1 MRTLLLAIIISIA
14 GLGSCNQVQAAI
26 GVVSEHKGSNCG
38 IERNKQKIAG
48 EKGAG
53 VESMDIYTTGACVSS
68 ITFKDDTK
76 VRVNENSRLLIDDFV
91 FDPKASD
98 AGKLA
103 LKVGAGTVRY
113 ASGQIAKNNPQQVNI
128 KTPTA
133 AIAVRGTDFTMTV
146 DESGGSLVVL
156 LPSCKDESEV
166 KKYELE
172 ENRCKVGKIEVSTLN
187 GTVSLDKAFEA
198 TFVISAS
205 IPPTPPKIINTVES
219 KINNNLILVRPIEIQ
234 QAIKDQQ
241 KSKYEKDKD
250 ALELEAAAAL
260 AQAVKQTQDQEQA
273 RILQMQRAAAA
284 AGCDSSKNVCVVWQ
298 NPDAATIQNRGQG
311 IAFRSNNDNYA
322 EVKTTGADS
331 NTLVSITHN
340 DSPASYMIG
349 DAGAVSNTVT
359 IKQNVGMVKV
369 K

>member
-1 MRTLLLAIIISIA
+1 MRYLLLAILISIA
-14 GLGSCNQVQAAI
+14 GFGGCNRAHAAI
-26 GVVSEHKGSNCG
+26 GIVSEHKGSNCG
-38 IERNKQKIAG
+38 IERNKQKITG

-53 VESMDIYTTGACVSS
+53 IESMDIYTTGSCVSS
-68 ITFKDDTK
+68 ITFRDDTR
-76 VRVNENSRLLIDDFV
+76 VRVTENSRLLIDDFV

-166 KKYELE
+166 KKFELDE
-172 ENRCKVGKIEVSTLN
+172 QRCKVGKIEVSTLN
-187 GTVSLDKAFEA
+187 GSVSLDQAFQA

-205 IPPTPPKIINTVES
+205 IPPTPPRVINTVES
-219 KINNNLILVRPIEIQ
+219 KINNNLILVRPIEVQ

-250 ALELEAAAAL
+250 ALEAEAAAVL
-260 AQAVKQTQDQEQA
+260 AQVVKQTEDQEQA
-273 RILQMQRAAAA
+273 RIMQMNKAAAA
-284 AGCDSSKNVCVVWQ
+284 TGCNASKSVCVIWDK
-298 NPDAATIQNRGQG
+298 PDASDIQARGKG
-311 IAFRSNNDNYA
+311 IAFRSNTDNYA
-322 EVKTTGADS
+322 EVKTTGAES
-331 NTLVSITHN
+331 NTLVTITHN
-340 DSPASYMIG
+340 DATASYMIG
-349 DAGAVSNTVT
+349 DPAAVSNTVT
-359 IKQNVGMVKV
+359 IKQNVGVARTK
-369 K
+369 

>member
-1 MRTLLLAIIISIA
+1 MRVLIAALCLLAYT
-14 GLGSCNQVQAAI
+14 NTWAAI
-26 GVVSEHKGSNCG
+26 GTVSEHKGSNCG
-38 IERNKQKIAG
+38 IERNKQKISG

-53 VESMDIYTTGACVSS
+53 IESMDIYTTGACVSN
-68 ITFKDDTK
+68 IIFKDDTK
-76 VRVNENSRLLIDDFV
+76 VRITENSRLFIDDFV

-146 DESGGSLVVL
+146 DESGASLVVL
-156 LPSCKDESEV
+156 LPSCKDELEV
-166 KKYELE
+166 KKFELDE
-172 ENRCKVGKIEVSTLN
+172 QRCKVGKIEVSTQN
-187 GTVSLDKAFEA
+187 GTVSLDQAFQA
-198 TFVISAS
+198 TFVISSS
-205 IPPTPPKIINTVES
+205 IPPTPPRIINTVES
-219 KINNNLILVRPIEIQ
+219 KINNNLILVRPPEVQ

-241 KSKYEKDKD
+241 KSKYERDRD
-250 ALELEAAAAL
+250 TLETEAAAVL
-260 AQAVKQTQDQEQA
+260 AQVVKQSQDDAQA
-273 RILQMQRAAAA
+273 RIIQMQKAAAA

-298 NPDAATIQNRGQG
+298 QPDASNIQNRGQG
-311 IAFRSNNDNYA
+311 IAFRSNTDNYA
-322 EVKTTGADS
+322 EVKTSGAES

-349 DAGAVSNTVT
+349 DAGAISNTVT
-359 IKQNVGMVKV
+359 IKQNVGVAKV

>member
-1 MRTLLLAIIISIA
+1 MRVLIAALCLLAYT
-14 GLGSCNQVQAAI
+14 NTWAAI
-26 GVVSEHKGSNCG
+26 GTVSEHKGSNCG
-38 IERNKQKIAG
+38 IERNKQKISG

-53 VESMDIYTTGACVSS
+53 IESMDIYTTGACVSN
-68 ITFKDDTK
+68 IIFKDDTK
-76 VRVNENSRLLIDDFV
+76 VRITENSRLFIDDFV

-146 DESGGSLVVL
+146 DESGASLVVL
-156 LPSCKDESEV
+156 LPSCKDELEV
-166 KKYELE
+166 KKFELDE
-172 ENRCKVGKIEVSTLN
+172 QRCKVGKIEVSTQN
-187 GTVSLDKAFEA
+187 GTVSLDQAFQA
-198 TFVISAS
+198 TFVISSS
-205 IPPTPPKIINTVES
+205 IPPTPPRIINTVES
-219 KINNNLILVRPIEIQ
+219 KINNNLILVRPPEVQ

-241 KSKYEKDKD
+241 KSKYERDRD
-250 ALELEAAAAL
+250 TLETEAAAVL
-260 AQAVKQTQDQEQA
+260 AQVVKQNQDDAQA
-273 RILQMQRAAAA
+273 RIIQMQKVAAA

-298 NPDAATIQNRGQG
+298 QPDASNIQNRGQG
-311 IAFRSNNDNYA
+311 IAFRSNTDNYA
-322 EVKTTGADS
+322 EVKTTGAES

-349 DAGAVSNTVT
+349 DAGAISNTVT
-359 IKQNVGMVKV
+359 IKQNVGVAKV

>member
-1 MRTLLLAIIISIA
+1 MRVLIAALCLLAYT
-14 GLGSCNQVQAAI
+14 NTWAAI
-26 GVVSEHKGSNCG
+26 GTVSEHKGSNCG
-38 IERNKQKIAG
+38 IERNKQKISG

-53 VESMDIYTTGACVSS
+53 IESMDIYTTGACVSN
-68 ITFKDDTK
+68 IIFKDDTK
-76 VRVNENSRLLIDDFV
+76 VRITENSRLFIDDFV

-146 DESGGSLVVL
+146 DESGASLVVL
-156 LPSCKDESEV
+156 LPSCKDELEV
-166 KKYELE
+166 KKFELDE
-172 ENRCKVGKIEVSTLN
+172 QRCKVGKIEVSTQN
-187 GTVSLDKAFEA
+187 GTVSLDQAFQA
-198 TFVISAS
+198 TFVISSS
-205 IPPTPPKIINTVES
+205 IPPTPPRIINTVES
-219 KINNNLILVRPIEIQ
+219 KINNNLILVRPPEVQ

-241 KSKYEKDKD
+241 KSKYERDRD
-250 ALELEAAAAL
+250 TLETEAAAVL
-260 AQAVKQTQDQEQA
+260 AQVVKQNQDDAQA
-273 RILQMQRAAAA
+273 RIIQRQKVAAA

-298 NPDAATIQNRGQG
+298 QPDASNIQNRGQG
-311 IAFRSNNDNYA
+311 IAFRSNTDNYA
-322 EVKTTGADS
+322 EVKTTGAES

-349 DAGAVSNTVT
+349 DAGAISNTVT
-359 IKQNVGMVKV
+359 IKQNVGVAKV

>member
-1 MRTLLLAIIISIA
+1 MRVLIAALCLLAYTNA
-14 GLGSCNQVQAAI
+14 WAAI
-26 GVVSEHKGSNCG
+26 GTVSEHKGSNCG
-38 IERNKQKIAG
+38 IERNKQKISG

-53 VESMDIYTTGACVSS
+53 IESMDIYTTGACVSN
-68 ITFKDDTK
+68 IIFKDDTR
-76 VRVNENSRLLIDDFV
+76 VRVTENSRLLIDDFV

-146 DESGGSLVVL
+146 DESGASLVVL
-156 LPSCKDESEV
+156 LPSCKDELEV
-166 KKYELE
+166 KKFELDE
-172 ENRCKVGKIEVSTLN
+172 QRCKVGKIEVSTQN

-198 TFVISAS
+198 TFVISSS
-205 IPPTPPKIINTVES
+205 ISPTPPRIINTVES
-219 KINNNLILVRPIEIQ
+219 KINNNLILVRPPEVQ

-241 KSKYEKDKD
+241 KSKYERDKD
-250 ALELEAAAAL
+250 TLETEAAAVL
-260 AQAVKQTQDQEQA
+260 AQAVKQSQDDAQA
-273 RILQMQRAAAA
+273 RIIQMQKAAAA

-298 NPDAATIQNRGQG
+298 QPDASNIQNRGQG

-322 EVKTTGADS
+322 EVKTTGAES

-349 DAGAVSNTVT
+349 DAGAISNTVT
-359 IKQNVGMVKV
+359 IKQNVGVAKV

>member
-1 MRTLLLAIIISIA
+1 MRILIAALCLLMSF
-14 GLGSCNQVQAAI
+14 NTWAAI

-38 IERNKQKIAG
+38 IERNKQKITG
-48 EKGAG
+48 EKGSSI
-53 VESMDIYTTGACVSS
+53 ESMDIYTTGACVGN
-68 ITFKDDTK
+68 ITFKDDTR
-76 VRVNENSRLLIDDFV
+76 VRINENSRLLIDDFV

-133 AIAVRGTDFTMTV
+133 VIAVRGTDFTMTV
-146 DESGGSLVVL
+146 DESGGSLIVL

-166 KKYELE
+166 KKFELDE
-172 ENRCKVGKIEVSTLN
+172 QRCKVGKIEVSTLN
-187 GTVSLDKAFEA
+187 GNVSLDQAFQA
-198 TFVISAS
+198 TFVISSS
-205 IPPTPPKIINTVES
+205 IPPTQPRILSTVES
-219 KINNNLILVRPIEIQ
+219 KINNNLILVRPPEVQ

-241 KSKYEKDKD
+241 KNKYERDRD
-250 ALELEAAAAL
+250 TLETEAAAVL
-260 AQAVKQTQDQEQA
+260 AQVVKQSQDDAQS
-273 RILQMQRAAAA
+273 RILQMQKATAA
-284 AGCDSSKNVCVVWQ
+284 AGCDSSKNICVVWQ
-298 NPDAATIQNRGQG
+298 QPDAANIQNRGQG

-340 DSPASYMIG
+340 DVTASYMIG
-349 DAGAVSNTVT
+349 DAGSISNTVT
-359 IKQNVGMVKV
+359 IKQNVGIAKV